1 MQKKTTRN
9 PPPQLRRLI
18 NNSIKMKTFT
28 FTITGRD
35 DAKIN
40 LSFEV
45 SKQVTNLEAFLV
57 NNIYYRLKGLLQ
69 LKYARLIKRSETL
82 AISCT
87 FDGVKIDTAK
97 LAGELLISLKGGKAE
112 IESGKLKEKLKE
124 VIQGAI
130 ILSDSTDYTNKKK
143 A

>member
-1 MQKKTTRN
+1 
-9 PPPQLRRLI
+9 
-18 NNSIKMKTFT
+18 MKTFT
-28 FTITGRD
+28 FTITGREN
-35 DAKIN
+35 AKIN

-45 SKQVTNLEAFLV
+45 SKKVTNLEAFLV
-57 NNIYYRLKGLLQ
+57 NNIYYRLKGLLK

-82 AISCT
+82 QISCN
-87 FDGVKIDTAK
+87 FDGVNIDTAK

-112 IESGKLKEKLKE
+112 IETGKLKEKLTE

-130 ILSDSTDYTNKKK
+130 ILADSTDYTNKKK